1 MNNKEIINELKN
13 TKSFILDTVVFTDKY
28 VQKYLDTI
36 DLAVQRLSLLSE
48 VIDEYLDICQ
58 DCAGDS
64 SVGIPSCP
72 FYRFPDIEPYDY
84 TEGTLSSQV
93 NPGGCLLQEVL
104 Q

>member
-64 SVGIPSCP
+64 SVGIPPCP
-72 FYRFPDIEPYDY
+72 FYRFPDVKDGVAIPHGCKLLDIKNQ
-84 TEGTLSSQV
+84 SS
-93 NPGGCLLQEVL
+93 
-104 Q
+104 